1 MSNPIN
7 QLESAELAADGV
19 VGDPAIAAAD
29 STSAADAL
37 SNPAVMSKR
46 TILARRFVRNIPAMI
61 GVTMLLLVTLF
72 AIIAPMV
79 TPWRYDELD
88 FINAGMPPGTEGHP
102 LGTNQA
108 GADMVAQLAQGT
120 RISLVI
126 GMVVGVAT
134 ALFSA
139 IYGCLMA
146 YFGGRI
152 EWWMLMLLELM
163 MLMPSFLVIAIVTNG
178 RGGNWV
184 VLMLMLIVFGW
195 MAAARL
201 VRALSSSLVDRE
213 FVKYARFMG
222 VHPFTIIRRHMLP
235 NIASQIILAI
245 TTGIWGAIL
254 SEVAFSFLGIG
265 IKIPDTSLGL
275 LIGQAKDSL
284 DAYPWMFWQPVIMLL
299 LITGPLSL
307 INDGLRDAFDPSSNA
322 SGKAK
327 KKK

>member
-1 MSNPIN
+1 MSNPTN
-7 QLESAELAADGV
+7 QLESAELSTPEGIVGKTASVTADATAA
-19 VGDPAIAAAD
+19 PAAAKD
-29 STSAADAL
+29 
-37 SNPAVMSKR
+37 PAVMNKR
-46 TILARRFVRNIPAMI
+46 TILARRFFRNIPAMI
-61 GVTMLLLVTLF
+61 GVCLLLLVTAF
-72 AIIAPMV
+72 AIFAPMV

-88 FINAGMPPGTEGHP
+88 FINAGMPPGTENHI

-126 GMVVGVAT
+126 GLVVGVAT
-134 ALFSA
+134 ALISA
-139 IYGCLMA
+139 IYGCVMA
-146 YFGGRI
+146 YFGGKV
-152 EWWMLMLLELM
+152 EWWMLMFLELM
-163 MLMPSFLVIAIVTNG
+163 MLMPAFLVIAIITNG
-178 RGGNWV
+178 RGGNWI

-201 VRALSSSLVDRE
+201 VRSLSSSLVDRE

-222 VHPFTIIRRHMLP
+222 VHPFKIIMRHMLP

-327 KKK
+327 KK